1 MSAPRLKPLPPE
13 WQRGEIAVIG
23 LGKSGVGATQLLVSA
38 GARVYASDSVSS
50 EIARQAAQKLSA
62 YGAAAEAGKHDLD
75 RIARATLVVAS
86 PGVPP
91 EAPPLEA
98 ARKAGVPIVSEV
110 EVAIRLMDGPRMIA
124 VTGTN
129 GKTTTTAIIG
139 HLLRSLG
146 LDAVDAGNI
155 GTAVTEIALRDDP
168 PDWLALEMSS
178 FQLHDTPSI
187 APDVGV
193 VTNIAP
199 DHLDR
204 YSSVEQYYD
213 DKALLFRNATP
224 ASKWVLNGD
233 DQATMHLPQ
242 RRPNA
247 SQQDG
252 LDGHT
257 YRFSLIDLAAEA
269 HYDAASH
276 SLVVLGFPIL
286 ERDELMLLGDH
297 NVANALAATLAVMV
311 ADEAHQSEEARRK
324 IAEGLS
330 TFRALDHRLEPVG
343 EFDGVLWINDS
354 KATNVSSTLVAIEG
368 MTRPTIVLLGGRHK
382 GEPYTALIPA
392 LQRVAKRVIAYG
404 EAGERV
410 ERDLRGSV
418 PVERMGFDFEEI
430 MHRAKELADHGDA
443 VLLSPACSSYD
454 MFQNYQERGAEFRRL
469 AQEVSK

>member
-242 RRPNA
+242 RRPND

-257 YRFSLIDLAAEA
+257 Y
-269 HYDAASH
+269 
-276 SLVVLGFPIL
+276 
-286 ERDELMLLGDH
+286 
-297 NVANALAATLAVMV
+297 
-311 ADEAHQSEEARRK
+311 
-324 IAEGLS
+324 
-330 TFRALDHRLEPVG
+330 
-343 EFDGVLWINDS
+343 
-354 KATNVSSTLVAIEG
+354 
-368 MTRPTIVLLGGRHK
+368 
-382 GEPYTALIPA
+382 
-392 LQRVAKRVIAYG
+392 
-404 EAGERV
+404 
-410 ERDLRGSV
+410 
-418 PVERMGFDFEEI
+418 
-430 MHRAKELADHGDA
+430 
-443 VLLSPACSSYD
+443 
-454 MFQNYQERGAEFRRL
+454 
-469 AQEVSK
+469 